1 MTPSALTKLSC
12 RGARVPTP
20 RQGKMP
26 NEENASLWMP
36 LKNTIG
42 AAPELGGAPQ
52 PSISTRNR
60 TNENQVFALSGSDTR
75 CLCDDHASRDHLLA
89 VHTIVHC
96 GLRANNQFALHGGI
110 FIDYEMNDVWLGVL
124 EDVQT

>member
-1 MTPSALTKLSC
+1 MLSY
-12 RGARVPTP
+12 RGARVLTP

-36 LKNTIG
+36 LKSAIG

-52 PSISTRNR
+52 PSISTRNQ
-60 TNENQVFALSGSDTR
+60 THENQVFALSASDAR
-75 CLCDDHASRDHLLA
+75 CLYDDHASSDHPLA

-96 GLRANNQFALHGGI
+96 GLRANSQFALHRGI
-110 FIDYEMNDVWLGVL
+110 FVDHEMNDIRLGVL
-124 EDVQT
+124 QDVQT